1 MEHDGE
7 EMQAGQTSVDLVQAS
22 VNLLMPLQQHD
33 KVTQG
38 GRLAQ
43 GMDVPRVSRNK
54 CKCDRRD
61 GRARRY
67 RFTNIYM
74 CDRTVVSD
82 GLHVR

>member
-43 GMDVPRVSRNK
+43 GMDV
-54 CKCDRRD
+54 
-61 GRARRY
+61 
-67 RFTNIYM
+67 
-74 CDRTVVSD
+74 
-82 GLHVR
+82 